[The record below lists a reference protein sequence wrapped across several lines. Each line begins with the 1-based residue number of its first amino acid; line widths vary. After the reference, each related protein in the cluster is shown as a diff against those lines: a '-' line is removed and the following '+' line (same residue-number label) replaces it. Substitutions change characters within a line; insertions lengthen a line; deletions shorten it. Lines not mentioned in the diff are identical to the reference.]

1 MPNGPTNTVR
11 YALILLLTT
20 VISCAASIPEGR
32 YGVSSVEVYGVDHFE
47 EEALLSC
54 LATHERPRFRLNL
67 GRDPTPE
74 CDIPPFDSNYLPVDL
89 WIWPWTEWSLYDE
102 SALQRDLDRIER
114 WYQAR
119 GYYDALVVDYKTLKD
134 EDDRELAVEIT
145 VRENDPIIL
154 ERIELKGLDDLSQE
168 MREAARKVVLLQ
180 VGQRFDEAEYDASKE
195 ALVYFLGEASFAKA
209 RVDGRVAIDP
219 VRKKATVTFEISKG
233 PRCYFDRVLV
243 EGNQN
248 LETEPIVEAAM
259 IDSGSPY
266 SESKLKEA
274 RDAIYDLGAFASVE
288 ISPRTDPD
296 TNRVD
301 TVIRV
306 VPARKFRFAV
316 GPGIQVGADKPRENI
331 LQWNLH
337 LLFRAE
343 HRDLFGGMRRLRV
356 EDQPRLIFMKR
367 IKSGD
372 EQQDPYNWP
381 VPFFDQSPVPGN
393 LFVMDF
399 KQPNFF
405 EPRTVLTTAGEWD
418 YGPDPYQGNYT
429 RHDLDIWTG
438 PGRYFFRHALY
449 LSSTFHLN
457 LFFPGN
463 PILDEPSDVDT
474 ENGAP
479 STEPERCTN
488 WLQSYYVSFI
498 QHTIR
503 VDLRD
508 DARRPRS
515 GSYYAL
521 TVQHAGYFLPSYWNY
536 LRVTPEARGY
546 IPLPWRMVLAG
557 RVRLGI
563 LVITDS
569 KISDDPELQEL
580 RDYGPI
586 RYRLRGGG
594 ANSVRGYNPNTLGD
608 TTVVCGLYSGGL
620 RQWEASLELRIPLTV
635 DFGAV
640 LFVDVGDVTIDE
652 VFRFYY
658 PHTTLGFGL
667 RYDTIVGPLRL
678 DIGFLPKGLQYF
690 GEGDP
695 PVLNIKPGQIF
706 GMDGALHITIGEAF

>member
-1 MPNGPTNTVR
+1 MPNGPTNTDR
-11 YALILLLTT
+11 FALIVLLTT
-20 VISCAASIPEGR
+20 AMSCAASIPEGR
-32 YGVSSVEVYGVDHFE
+32 YGVSSVEIHGVDHFE
-47 EEALLSC
+47 EEALLGC
-54 LATHERPRFRLNL
+54 LATHQRPRFRLNL

-89 WIWPWTEWSLYDE
+89 WVWPWTEWSLYDE
-102 SALQRDLDRIER
+102 TALQRDLDRIER

-119 GYYDALVVDYKTLKD
+119 GYYDALVVDYKVLKD
-134 EDDRELAVEIT
+134 EEDRELAVEVTI
-145 VRENDPIIL
+145 RENDPIIV
-154 ERIELKGLDDLSQE
+154 EVIQIEGLDDLSE
-168 MREAARKVVLLQ
+168 EKREAARNTVLLQ
-180 VGQRFDEAEYDASKE
+180 VGQRFDEADYDASKE

-219 VRKKATVTFEISKG
+219 KRKKAAITFEITKG

-243 EGNQN
+243 EGNEH
-248 LETEPIVEAAM
+248 LETAPIVEAAM

-274 RDAIYDLGAFASVE
+274 REAVYDLGAFASVE

-301 TVIRV
+301 TVVRV

-316 GPGIQVGADKPRENI
+316 GAGIQVGSDNPQES
-331 LQWNLH
+331 LSQWNLH
-337 LLFRAE
+337 LLLRAE

-356 EDQPRLIFMKR
+356 EDQPRIIFMED
-367 IKSGD
+367 IPCGD
-372 EQQDPYNWP
+372 EEQDPDNMP
-381 VPFFDQSPVPGN
+381 IPFIERDPVPGN
-393 LFVMDF
+393 LLVVDF
-399 KQPNFF
+399 KQPDFF

-438 PGRYFFRHALY
+438 PGRYFFRHLLY

-457 LFFPGN
+457 LFLP
-463 PILDEPSDVDT
+463 DEPDEIDN
-474 ENGAP
+474 ENCAP
-479 STEPERCTN
+479 SDEAVQCTN
-488 WLQSYYVSFI
+488 WLQNYYVSFI

-508 DARRPRS
+508 DTRRPRS
-515 GSYYAL
+515 GSFYAL
-521 TVQHAGYFLPSYWNY
+521 TVQHAGYFLPSYWDY
-536 LRVTPEARGY
+536 LRVAPEVRGY
-546 IPLPWRMVLAG
+546 IPLPLRMVLAG
-557 RVRLGI
+557 RARLGI
-563 LVITDS
+563 LLITDS
-569 KISDDPELQEL
+569 KIDEDPELREL

-594 ANSVRGYNPNTLGD
+594 SNSVRGYNPNTLGD
-608 TTVVCGLYSGGL
+608 TTEVCGRLYSGGL

-635 DFGAV
+635 DIGTV

-690 GEGDP
+690 GESDP
-695 PVLNIKPGQIF
+695 PESNLRPGEIF
-706 GMDGALHITIGEAF
+706 GIDGALHITIGEAF